1 MIVVKN
7 HLKPVHVDHGGGDSD
22 YHAEQRWEKTDAAAE
37 FDLEQNILKSSGFN
51 FYWRL
56 WCFQSFVME
65 TMEKINSKLQ
75 GDILILILKVF
86 MTVMTFWN

>member
-1 MIVVKN
+1 MDDCGDDVLLTFFLVMDDKN

-51 FYWRL
+51 SYSEFCNRDNG
-56 WCFQSFVME
+56 E
-65 TMEKINSKLQ
+65 
-75 GDILILILKVF
+75 D
-86 MTVMTFWN
+86 